1 MTNPDWISSSW
12 KPRLVN
18 TPVPIMLA
26 MTTARAVRALKG
38 AEINGQAIRELG

>member
-1 MTNPDWISSSW
+1 MIQSRSSAETEWISVTW

-26 MTTARAVRALKG
+26 ITSDVAV
-38 AEINGQAIRELG
+38 